1 MEEAR
6 SLIIFLI
13 INLSAF
19 LCYLLGKAD
28 TEKRKHHGKKK
39 NKQKKTLI

>member
-13 INLSAF
+13 IDLSAF

-28 TEKRKHHGKKK
+28 TNQHHHEGE
-39 NKQKKTLI
+39 

>member
-6 SLIIFLI
+6 SLI

-28 TEKRKHHGKKK
+28 TEKRKHHEEE
-39 NKQKKTLI
+39 

>member
-28 TEKRKHHGKKK
+28 TEKPKHHEEE
-39 NKQKKTLI
+39 